1 MIVLCST
8 VGRGYS
14 LNKLFSENG
23 RYSSRKWNGPQWYQM
38 TGWFSALGTTVFRKN
53 THFCFL
59 ALLLEKV
66 ADLNENFRHN
76 S

>member
-1 MIVLCST
+1 MLSLIIGLFFDVVSLLLFCVVLFLLIIDNSFLQDLSDYT
-8 VGRGYS
+8 LY
-14 LNKLFSENG
+14 LE
-23 RYSSRKWNGPQWYQM
+23 
-38 TGWFSALGTTVFRKN
+38 KN

-66 ADLNENFRHN
+66 TDLNENFGQN